1 MIRILIKIIIT
12 ALLVTGI
19 SEVGKRFS
27 TAGAILASLPLT
39 SLLAIIWMY
48 LDTKDTVA
56 IGQFSWSIFWIV
68 TPSLVF
74 FIALP
79 LLLKSG
85 LNFWLS
91 LGLTCVIT
99 ALFYFL
105 FIYIIRKVGIQV

>member
-1 MIRILIKIIIT
+1 MIRILIKIILT

-39 SLLAIIWMY
+39 SLLAIVWMY

-56 IGQFSWSIFWIV
+56 ISQFSWSVFWIV
-68 TPSLVF
+68 IPSLVF

-79 LLLKSG
+79 LLLRSG
-85 LNFWLS
+85 LNFWFS
-91 LGLTCVIT
+91 LGLTSAVT
-99 ALFYFL
+99 AVFYFL
-105 FIYIIRKVGIQV
+105 FICIIRKFGILV

>member
-1 MIRILIKIIIT
+1 MIRILIKIVIT

-27 TAGAILASLPLT
+27 TTGAILASLPLT
-39 SLLAIIWMY
+39 SLLAMVWMY

-56 IGQFSWSIFWIV
+56 ISHLSYSIFWVAI
-68 TPSLVF
+68 PSLAF

-85 LNFWLS
+85 LNFWFS
-91 LGLTCVIT
+91 LGVTSVIT
-99 ALFYFL
+99 AVFYFL
-105 FIYIIRKVGIQV
+105 FIFIIKKLGIQI